1 MVNETFLFKL
11 ESWLI
16 NLGMKENLS
25 EIFSIIIILIGIV
38 LISILANFVTKKIVL
53 EIIRKIVKKTKS
65 NWDDIILSRK
75 VFDKISHIV
84 PVLIIYYTIV
94 VAFPE
99 STLIVLIIRKI
110 CIIYLIILFYL
121 IISSFLNA
129 VDDIYKMTIGEK
141 KGTSIKSFL
150 QVIKILLAIVMVVLI
165 LSLVLNRELTY
176 IIGGL
181 GAMTAVLML
190 VFQDTI
196 LGFVGGVQLT
206 ANDMVRIGDWIEMPS
221 RNADGNVVEVTLNTV
236 KVQNWDKTISTIP
249 TYALVKESFNN
260 WRGMVESG
268 GRRIKRSVNIDM
280 KSIKFC
286 SPELLDKLSKFYL
299 LKDYISEKTVEIEAY
314 NKKLNVSDDIVMNGR
329 HLTNIGIFRKYL
341 EEYLKHNEK
350 INKDMTFLVRQ
361 LSPTAEGIPMEI
373 YVFSNVTQW
382 VGYEGV
388 QSDIFDHVL
397 AIIPEFELRVFQDP
411 TGDDFRKALN

>member
-1 MVNETFLFKL
+1 MTLGTILHRLQF
-11 ESWLI
+11 WLS
-16 NLGMKENLS
+16 NLGLNENIS
-25 EIFSIIIILIGIV
+25 EVFSVIFIILVIIAV
-38 LISILANFVTKKIVL
+38 SILANFITKKIIL
-53 EIIRKIVKKTKS
+53 EIVKKIVKRTKS
-65 NWDDIILSRK
+65 SWDDIFLNKK
-75 VFDKISHIV
+75 VFDKISQLI
-84 PVLIIYYTIV
+84 PILIIYYGID

-99 STLIVLIIRKI
+99 SLKIVLVVQKI
-110 CIIYLIILFYL
+110 CIIYLILL
-121 IISSFLNA
+121 IYFVINSFLNA
-129 VDDIYKMTIGEK
+129 VNDIYRITIGEK

-150 QVIKILLAIVMVVLI
+150 QVIKILVAIIMLILI
-165 LSLVLNRELTY
+165 LSLVFNKELTY

-196 LGFVGGVQLT
+196 LGFVGGIQLT
-206 ANDMVRIGDWIEMPS
+206 ANDMVKIGDWIEMPG
-221 RNADGNVVEVTLNTV
+221 RNADGNVIEVSLNTV

-260 WRGMVESG
+260 WRGMEDSG
-268 GRRIKRSVNIDM
+268 GRRIKRSINIDM

-286 SPELLDKLSKFYL
+286 SPELLEKLSKIQL
-299 LKDYISEKTVEIEAY
+299 LSDYIIEKNKEIEEH
-314 NKKLNVSDDIVMNGR
+314 NKKYNVNDDETINGR

-341 EEYLKHNEK
+341 EAYLRNNDK

-361 LSPTAEGIPMEI
+361 LSPTAEGLPMEI
-373 YVFSNVTQW
+373 YVFSNITQW
-382 VGYEGV
+382 VGYESV

-411 TGDDFRKALN
+411 TGEDFCKILR

>member
-1 MVNETFLFKL
+1 
-11 ESWLI
+11 
-16 NLGMKENLS
+16 MKENLS